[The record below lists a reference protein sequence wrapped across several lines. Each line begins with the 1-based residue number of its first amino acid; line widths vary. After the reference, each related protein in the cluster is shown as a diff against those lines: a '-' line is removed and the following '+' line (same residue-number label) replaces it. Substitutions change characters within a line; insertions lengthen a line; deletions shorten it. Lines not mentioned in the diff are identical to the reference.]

1 MNQPLANIHPEA
13 KIGKDVVIEPFVT
26 IEKDVEIGDGCWI
39 GANAVI
45 KRYTKIGKN
54 CKVFHGAVLGE
65 IPQDLKF
72 KGEVTTLEVGD
83 NTNIREYVTL
93 NRGTASR
100 GKTVI
105 GSNCLL
111 MAYVHVGHDCIIN
124 NNIIIGNAC
133 QIAGEVEIDD
143 FAILS
148 GACLI
153 HQFTRIGKHVI
164 IQGGSKIGKDVPPF
178 ITAGREPLAYA
189 GLNSI
194 GLRRRQFDSEKIEE
208 IQDVYRKLYQKG
220 LNTTQAIEAV
230 EKAIPQSNER
240 DEILEFVRS
249 SQRGIIPSV

>member
-1 MNQPLANIHPEA
+1 MSQPLANIHPEA

-26 IEKDVEIGDGCWI
+26 IEQDVEIGDGCWI

-45 KRYTKIGKN
+45 KRYTKLGNN
-54 CKVFHGAVLGE
+54 CRVFSGAVIGE

-83 NTNIREYVTL
+83 NTTIREYVTL
-93 NRGTASR
+93 NRGTASK

-111 MAYVHVGHDCIIN
+111 MAYSHIGHDCELK

-164 IQGGSKIGKDVPPF
+164 IQGGSKIGKDVPPY
-178 ITAGREPLAYA
+178 ITAGREPLVYA
-189 GLNSI
+189 GLNAI
-194 GLRRRQFDSEKIEE
+194 GLRRRQFSNEKIQE
-208 IQDVYRKLYQKG
+208 IQEIYRCIYQKK
-220 LNTTQAIEAV
+220 LNISQAIETI
-230 EKAIPQSNER
+230 EKEIPASSER
-240 DEILEFVRS
+240 DEIIAFIKA
-249 SQRGIIPSV
+249 SQRGIVPGM